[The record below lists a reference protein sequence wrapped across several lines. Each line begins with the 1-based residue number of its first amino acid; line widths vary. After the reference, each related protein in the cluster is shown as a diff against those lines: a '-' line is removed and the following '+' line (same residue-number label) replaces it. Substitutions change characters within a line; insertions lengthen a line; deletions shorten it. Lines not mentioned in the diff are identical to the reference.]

1 MGETTVLI
9 VDDEPD
15 IIATLQFRLASA
27 GYKVLTAED
36 GARAL
41 DVIRVNAVD
50 LVLADFMMPE
60 INGLELTRLVKAEP
74 KWAKIKVLL
83 FSCNAEPK
91 FRQRALELGAVDY
104 LSKNGGAQSIASR
117 VYERVS
123 PETETAKPLLA
134 ARESAD
140 ETALQSQLLTLAR
153 HLDDV
158 LKLAGVERYLP
169 QSTQVALGA
178 ASRIAHDILLTAKT
192 MMGDIEKAF
201 AAKADDYVCKPFEW
215 EELFGKINRCLDGR
229 PETAA
234 AR

>member
-1 MGETTVLI
+1 MGKTTVLI

-15 IIATLQFRLASA
+15 IVATLQFRLASA
-27 GYKVLTAED
+27 GYEVLTAED

-41 DVIRVNAVD
+41 DVIRANAVD

-74 KWAKIKVLL
+74 EWAQIKVLL
-83 FSCNAEPK
+83 FSCNAEPE

-104 LSKNGGAQSIASR
+104 LSKVDGAQSIASR
-117 VYERVS
+117 VYELVS
-123 PETETAKPLLA
+123 PEKETAQPLPA
-134 ARESAD
+134 AREPAD

-178 ASRIAHDILLTAKT
+178 ASRIAHDILRLA
-192 MMGDIEKAF
+192 GAPSDAVPGNPAES
-201 AAKADDYVCKPFEW
+201 AASYPPQPSAETNP
-215 EELFGKINRCLDGR
+215 
-229 PETAA
+229 PERTQATPVPSEGTL
-234 AR
+234 

>member
-1 MGETTVLI
+1 MGKTTVLI

-27 GYKVLTAED
+27 GYEVLTAED

-41 DVIRVNAVD
+41 DVIRANAVD

-74 KWAKIKVLL
+74 KWAQIKILL
-83 FSCNAEPK
+83 FSCNAEPE

-104 LSKNGGAQSIASR
+104 LSKGDGAQSIASR
-117 VYERVS
+117 VYELVS
-123 PETETAKPLLA
+123 PEKETAQPLPV

-158 LKLAGVERYLP
+158 LKMARVERDLP
-169 QSTQVALGA
+169 QSTQVALDV
-178 ASRIAHDILLTAKT
+178 ASRIMQDIQRLA
-192 MMGDIEKAF
+192 GSSSE
-201 AAKADDYVCKPFEW
+201 
-215 EELFGKINRCLDGR
+215 
-229 PETAA
+229 A
-234 AR
+234 ARGNPAESAASYPPRPSAETNPPERTQATPVPSEGTL